1 MCFKI
6 IFKQSYHFS
15 FCSVGCTMQPVFSRG
30 ITDPLLQW
38 FMEESCAKEEIIID
52 LQHDLRVQRAEN
64 EQLYDWFVQ
73 AQERFATMSALLRGC
88 RNRCFELERRLIQ
101 HEGHFE
107 VINMV
112 TPSSPESNLSEYVP
126 ETEQSDLETHFSDE
140 EL

>member
-1 MCFKI
+1 
-6 IFKQSYHFS
+6 
-15 FCSVGCTMQPVFSRG
+15 MQEMDLGG

-38 FMEESCAKEEIIID
+38 FMEENCAKEEIIVD

-73 AQERFATMSALLRGC
+73 AQERFATMNALLRGC
-88 RNRCFELERRLIQ
+88 RNRCFELERRLIR

-126 ETEQSDLETHFSDE
+126 ETDLSDIETHMSDE